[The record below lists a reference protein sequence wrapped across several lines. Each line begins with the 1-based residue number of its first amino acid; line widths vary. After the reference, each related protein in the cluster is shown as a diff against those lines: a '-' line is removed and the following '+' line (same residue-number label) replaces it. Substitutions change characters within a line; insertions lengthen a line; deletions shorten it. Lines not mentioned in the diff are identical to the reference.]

1 MDSNNKIS
9 IVIGFGLLIFVGMF
23 VADHYSRATQR
34 EVAIL
39 GGEIPTP
46 PPIPASQL
54 ITGPLPSLETIQ
66 HPVHANDKV
75 HVVSKG
81 ESLRSICSKEYGD
94 SGLANAVAL
103 WNGLSSA
110 NRIEIGQQIALPT
123 RSALVAAPILASS
136 PTPDPDMQSTPKRQE
151 PAPLDF
157 GTYTV
162 KSGDTLSEIAQHVC
176 GSAKFTNKIIEL
188 NKKTLPN
195 PDRLQVGMTLR
206 YPIN

>member
-23 VADHYSRATQR
+23 VADHFSDATHR
-34 EVAIL
+34 EFAIL
-39 GGEIPTP
+39 GGELPSP

-54 ITGPLPSLETIQ
+54 ITGQLPPLESIE
-66 HPVHANDKV
+66 HPKNATDRVHI
-75 HVVSKG
+75 VSKG
-81 ESLRSICSKEYGD
+81 DSLRSICRTTYGD

-110 NRIEIGQQIALPT
+110 NRIEVGLQISLPT
-123 RSALVAAPILASS
+123 RLALIAAPVPSV
-136 PTPDPDMQSTPKRQE
+136 TPEIQYTPIAKE
-151 PAPLDF
+151 TPAAEF

-162 KSGDTLSEIAQHVC
+162 KSGDTLSQIAQQIC
-176 GSAKFTNKIIEL
+176 GSAKFTNKLIEL

-195 PDRLQVGMTLR
+195 PDRLQIGMELR
-206 YPIN
+206 FPID

>member
-23 VADHYSRATQR
+23 VADHFSDATHR

-39 GGEIPTP
+39 GGELPSP

-54 ITGPLPSLETIQ
+54 ITGALPSLEAIE
-66 HPVHANDKV
+66 HPTNANDQV
-75 HVVSKG
+75 HVVNKG
-81 ESLRSICSKEYGD
+81 ESLRTICSKEYGD

-110 NRIEIGQQIALPT
+110 NKIEVGQHIALPT
-123 RSALVAAPILASS
+123 RSALIAAPAPAL
-136 PTPDPDMQSTPKRQE
+136 TPKVIS
-151 PAPLDF
+151 APQF

-162 KSGDTLSEIAQHVC
+162 KSGDTLSQIAQQVC
-176 GSAKFTNKIIEL
+176 GSAKCTIELIEL
-188 NKKTLPN
+188 NKRTLPN
-195 PDRLQVGMTLR
+195 PDRLQIGMKLR
-206 YPIN
+206 YRID